1 MKISILA
8 VCLTLLTSL
17 AFADDWPQHLGPNRN
32 GISAEQGLIADIPD
46 SGLNVLWQV
55 SGGVGMSGVAVAD
68 GTAITIVQKENKQ
81 VVIALD
87 AKTGESKW
95 EVGVAPE
102 FKNSMGNGPRAFPCI
117 HKGNVI
123 VFTGQGNLISLKL
136 ADGSTNWWIETVKVF
151 GGQVAD
157 YGMACSPL
165 IVGDTVAVTTGHKDG
180 SVLAAYNLDDG
191 KEAWHLSWPDAIGY
205 SSPSL
210 LTLADKEQIVVY
222 TGTNVRGVDTTGKS
236 LWSYEYVTPFDCNI
250 VTPQLVGKDLFFS
263 SGENHGSVLLSVS
276 KGKDSYKLTEKWSS
290 QGPSSVLRNEWQT
303 SVLID
308 GYLYGWDNVGGAGPI
323 THLKCVNA
331 TTGELAWEELRF
343 GKGNFTAA
351 DGKLFL
357 NMMSGELVVI
367 EANSKEYVELSRQ
380 KVHRGSRQA
389 PTLSNGILYLRD
401 DATIT
406 ALSVSK

>member
-1 MKISILA
+1 
-8 VCLTLLTSL
+8 
-17 AFADDWPQHLGPNRN
+17 
-32 GISAEQGLIADIPD
+32 
-46 SGLNVLWQV
+46 
-55 SGGVGMSGVAVAD
+55 
-68 GTAITIVQKENKQ
+68 
-81 VVIALD
+81 
-87 AKTGESKW
+87 
-95 EVGVAPE
+95 
-102 FKNSMGNGPRAFPCI
+102 MGNGPRAFPCI

-136 ADGSTNWWIETVKVF
+136 TDGSTNWWIETVKVF

-180 SVLAAYNLDDG
+180 SALAAYNLDDG